1 MEFGLKLYL
10 LFSILTFLN
19 GYEYY
24 DDMRAVKQKLLRNYN
39 VDAVPKSTSNVSL
52 VVNATLYVMALGGL
66 DEKHQILSMSVFW
79 VIRWQDVIFKWDITK
94 YKNVK
99 EMTVKVRDLWVP
111 DVFVV
116 NALKDMRVSR
126 LDENEYVNA
135 LSDGHM
141 TWYPSTELMTSCSVD
156 ISKYPFD
163 IQVCNIR
170 IESWYHNSKDFVL
183 KPGNPGID
191 FSESHFLENGEW
203 KVTNLTSFAYNYT
216 DYLDNTTFYTG
227 IKYLITLKRRSSY
240 HLLTTG
246 FPFFI
251 LMFLNTLSVIIPTEC
266 GEKLGFC
273 MAQFLTV
280 IVFLT
285 LVAQSMPVSSLTISH
300 FTLIIASQ
308 ILISGF
314 STLIVAVSI
323 YFQNKSENK
332 KPPLCLQIL
341 LTPVL
346 YLQNVTKNPEK
357 EENEEHT
364 ITWKHLD
371 ERVNCILRVVL
382 FINIGVSISLYAIF
396 VLID

>member
-1 MEFGLKLYL
+1 MERGVKLLFIMNGYKCFQFRNRYIYNFHNHYTFQDQCTTAVVPLGTILMVLKIMEFGLKLYL

-24 DDMRAVKQKLLRNYN
+24 DDMRAVKQKLLRKYN

-52 VVNATLYVMALGGL
+52 VVNATLYVMALSGL

-79 VIRWQDVIFKWDITK
+79 VIRWQDVIFKWDNTK

-99 EMTVKVRDLWVP
+99 VMTVKVRDLWVP

-163 IQVCNIR
+163 IQVCSIR

-191 FSESHFLENGEW
+191 FSESHFSRKWRME
-203 KVTNLTSFAYNYT
+203 
-216 DYLDNTTFYTG
+216 
-227 IKYLITLKRRSSY
+227 SY
-240 HLLTTG
+240 
-246 FPFFI
+246 
-251 LMFLNTLSVIIPTEC
+251 
-266 GEKLGFC
+266 
-273 MAQFLTV
+273 
-280 IVFLT
+280 
-285 LVAQSMPVSSLTISH
+285 
-300 FTLIIASQ
+300 
-308 ILISGF
+308 
-314 STLIVAVSI
+314 
-323 YFQNKSENK
+323 
-332 KPPLCLQIL
+332 
-341 LTPVL
+341 
-346 YLQNVTKNPEK
+346 
-357 EENEEHT
+357 
-364 ITWKHLD
+364 
-371 ERVNCILRVVL
+371 
-382 FINIGVSISLYAIF
+382 
-396 VLID
+396 